1 MKKLFFF
8 TVIISLVTLGGFFG
22 GKKVCLMM
30 WPGSVNP
37 SQAWYFQLGLDAGQA
52 RELQG
57 LESSFRK
64 QADGLCMKICKERL
78 ALLKT
83 MRRKGADPEA
93 VNRKIEE
100 IGQLQVLLEKQIADH
115 ILEVKKDL
123 TAEQSQ
129 VYFDRIHQELQRS
142 IVQSGYSEILSE

>member
-1 MKKLFFF
+1 MKKLLFF
-8 TVIISLVTLGGFFG
+8 TAVIALVTLAGFFG
-22 GKKVCLMM
+22 GKKVCMMM

-78 ALLKT
+78 ALLRT
-83 MRRKGADPEA
+83 MRQKDADPET
-93 VNRKIEE
+93 VNHKIEE
-100 IGQLQVLLEKQIADH
+100 IGQLQFLLEKQIAAH

-123 TAEQSQ
+123 TPEQSQ

-142 IVQSGYSEILSE
+142 IVQSGYSEALSE